1 MDLFNTNPVIRILDQ
16 DGEVDYY
23 GPVLAP
29 GQSAEYLAALLETI
43 EWQHDEALMFG
54 KRIITKRKVA
64 WYGDQNFG
72 YTYSKTTKFALPWT
86 AELLALKQLVERTSG
101 LSYNSCLLNL
111 YHNGEEGMGWH
122 SDDERSLTRDS
133 SIASVSLG
141 AERKFELR
149 HKVSAEK
156 VAVFL
161 ENGSLLVMKGATQR
175 NWLHA
180 MPKAARILTARVN
193 LTFRTMAL

>member
-29 GQSAEYLAALLETI
+29 RQSADYLAALLETI

-111 YHNGEEGMGWH
+111 YHSGEEGMGWH

-180 MPKAARILTARVN
+180 MPKAARIRTARVN

>member
-180 MPKAARILTARVN
+180 MPKAARIRTARVN